1 MTVREL
7 MASLARCN
15 PDDTVICDARS
26 EALLVIGGHGGMYP
40 EWPETTPLL
49 LTVQDADFL
58 NALRIRAGQ

>member
-7 MASLARCN
+7 IATLSSCN

-26 EALLVIGGHGGMYP
+26 EALLVIGVHGGMYQ
-40 EWPETTPLL
+40 EWPDATPLD
-49 LTVQDADFL
+49 LTVKDAAFL